1 MLLRL
6 KVSIYKVKRGTPYIL
21 KAPLDYNPYILAI
34 AIRLNHLW
42 FLLLGRRTKA
52 LLLLFAGPSFY
63 KTLVTLYD

>member
-6 KVSIYKVKRGTPYIL
+6 KVSIYKVKRGTPYIP

-34 AIRLNHLW
+34 AVRLNHLW